1 MTTKA
6 RSHEAHE
13 AHEDKPL
20 RRRNPKCIQ
29 LVGVVSGARTPD
41 RVINPVVRIGR
52 GSENGFPQTIP
63 THRGTEAQRLRECR
77 VALGGAGGARDARD
91 GARTGRSQAE
101 QRHHA
106 ACDRRAARPIG
117 PARWAGRHP
126 LMSPSEHM
134 RLRVSAPP
142 RFVIRH
148 RRAPWTGL
156 WRHGSSVP
164 RCLGVSWTAR
174 GADQRLTHEISWES
188 IKRVRADRG
197 VARDDAGCCDA
208 CPTRAAAAAQLP

>member
-1 MTTKA
+1 LEGICLPGPTYDHEG
-6 RSHEAHE
+6 RSHE

-52 GSENGFPQTIP
+52 GRENGFPQTIP

-91 GARTGRSQAE
+91 GASDRAITSG

-117 PARWAGRHP
+117 PARWAGRHL
-126 LMSPSEHM
+126 LMSPSE

-148 RRAPWTGL
+148 GRAPWTGR

-164 RCLGVSWTAR
+164 RRLGVSWTA
-174 GADQRLTHEISWES
+174 
-188 IKRVRADRG
+188 
-197 VARDDAGCCDA
+197 
-208 CPTRAAAAAQLP
+208 